1 MEKLHFQFLGLTVE
15 KISIFYGIFLII
27 FGIFISLVSDSNS
40 LTSYIPTFFG
50 IPIFAFGY
58 LTMRYPEKKKLFMHI
73 IVLIGLIIFLGG
85 LDFFRSYPNFFENL
99 WADISKIM
107 MLLTGL
113 YFLIQCIRSFVFAR
127 KNRE

>member
-27 FGIFISLVSDSNS
+27 FGIFVSLFSNSNS

-50 IPIFAFGY
+50 IPIFALGY
-58 LTMRYPEKKKLFMHI
+58 LSMRNPEKKKLFMHI

-85 LDFFRSYPNFFENL
+85 LDFLRSYPNFFENF
-99 WADISKIM
+99 WADISKLS
-107 MLLTGL
+107 LLISGL
-113 YFLIQCIRSFVFAR
+113 IFTYINIQSFIFIR
-127 KNRE
+127 KNK

>member
-27 FGIFISLVSDSNS
+27 FGIFISLVSNSNS

-58 LTMRYPEKKKLFMHI
+58 LSMRYPEKKKLFMHI

-85 LDFFRSYPNFFENL
+85 LDFLRSYPNFFENL
-99 WADISKIM
+99 WADLSKLSLLISG
-107 MLLTGL
+107 LLFT
-113 YFLIQCIRSFVFAR
+113 YINIQSFIFIR
-127 KNRE
+127 KNK

>member
-27 FGIFISLVSDSNS
+27 FGIFISFVSNSNS

-58 LTMRYPEKKKLFMHI
+58 LSIRYPEKKKLFMHI

-85 LDFFRSYPNFFENL
+85 LDFLRSYPNFFENL
-99 WADISKIM
+99 WADISKLS
-107 MLLTGL
+107 LLISGL
-113 YFLIQCIRSFVFAR
+113 IFTYINIQSFIFIR
-127 KNRE
+127 KNK

>member
-1 MEKLHFQFLGLTVE
+1 MEKLNFQFLGLTVE

-27 FGIFISLVSDSNS
+27 FGIFISIVSNSNS

-58 LTMRYPEKKKLFMHI
+58 LAMRYPEKKKLFMHI

-85 LDFFRSYPNFFENL
+85 LDFLRSYPNFFENL
-99 WADISKIM
+99 WADISKLS
-107 MLLTGL
+107 LLISGL
-113 YFLIQCIRSFVFAR
+113 IFTYINIQSFIFIR
-127 KNRE
+127 KNK

>member
-27 FGIFISLVSDSNS
+27 FGIFISLVSNSNS

-85 LDFFRSYPNFFENL
+85 LDFLRSYPNFFENL
-99 WADISKIM
+99 WADISKLS
-107 MLLTGL
+107 LLISGL
-113 YFLIQCIRSFVFAR
+113 IFTYINIQSFIFIR
-127 KNRE
+127 KNK

>member
-1 MEKLHFQFLGLTVE
+1 MEKLNFQFLGLTVE

-85 LDFFRSYPNFFENL
+85 LDFLRSYPNFFENL
-99 WADISKIM
+99 WADISKLS
-107 MLLTGL
+107 LLISGL
-113 YFLIQCIRSFVFAR
+113 IFTYINIQSFIFIR
-127 KNRE
+127 KNK

>member
-27 FGIFISLVSDSNS
+27 FGIFITIVSNSNS

-58 LTMRYPEKKKLFMHI
+58 LAMRYPEKKKLFMHI
-73 IVLIGLIIFLGG
+73 IVLIGLIILLGG
-85 LDFFRSYPNFFENL
+85 LDFLRSYPNFFENL
-99 WADISKIM
+99 WADISKLS
-107 MLLTGL
+107 LLISGL
-113 YFLIQCIRSFVFAR
+113 IFTYINIQSFIFIR
-127 KNRE
+127 KNK

>member
-1 MEKLHFQFLGLTVE
+1 MEKLNFQFLGLTVE

-27 FGIFISLVSDSNS
+27 FGIFISLVSNSNS

-73 IVLIGLIIFLGG
+73 IVLIGLIILLGG
-85 LDFFRSYPNFFENL
+85 LDFLRSYPNFFENL
-99 WADISKIM
+99 WADISKLS
-107 MLLTGL
+107 LLISGL
-113 YFLIQCIRSFVFAR
+113 IFTYINIQSFIFIR
-127 KNRE
+127 KNK

>member
-27 FGIFISLVSDSNS
+27 FGIFISLVSNSNS

-50 IPIFAFGY
+50 IPIFVFGY
-58 LTMRYPEKKKLFMHI
+58 LSMRYPEKKKLFMHI

-85 LDFFRSYPNFFENL
+85 LDFLRGYPDFFQKF
-99 WADISKIM
+99 WADISK
-107 MLLTGL
+107 LLLLISGL
-113 YFLIQCIRSFVFAR
+113 IFTYINIQSFIFIR
-127 KNRE
+127 KNK

>member
-27 FGIFISLVSDSNS
+27 FGSFISIVSNSNS

-58 LTMRYPEKKKLFMHI
+58 LAMRYPEKKKLFMHI
-73 IVLIGLIIFLGG
+73 IVLIGLIILLGG
-85 LDFFRSYPNFFENL
+85 LDFLRSYPNFFENL
-99 WADISKIM
+99 WADISKLS
-107 MLLTGL
+107 LLISGL
-113 YFLIQCIRSFVFAR
+113 IFTYINIQSFIFIR
-127 KNRE
+127 KNK

>member
-1 MEKLHFQFLGLTVE
+1 MEKLNFQFLGLTVE

-99 WADISKIM
+99 WADISKLS
-107 MLLTGL
+107 LLISGL
-113 YFLIQCIRSFVFAR
+113 IFTYINIQSFIFIR
-127 KNRE
+127 KNK

>member
-15 KISIFYGIFLII
+15 KISIFYGILLII
-27 FGIFISLVSDSNS
+27 FGIFISLVSNSNS

-58 LTMRYPEKKKLFMHI
+58 LAMRYPEKKKLFMHI

-85 LDFFRSYPNFFENL
+85 LDFLRSYPNFFENL
-99 WADISKIM
+99 WADISKLS
-107 MLLTGL
+107 LLISGL
-113 YFLIQCIRSFVFAR
+113 IFTYINIQSFIFIR
-127 KNRE
+127 KNK

>member
-27 FGIFISLVSDSNS
+27 FGIFISLVSNSNS

-58 LTMRYPEKKKLFMHI
+58 LSMRYPEKKKLFMHI

-85 LDFFRSYPNFFENL
+85 LDFLRSYPNFFENL
-99 WADISKIM
+99 WADISKLS
-107 MLLTGL
+107 LLISGL
-113 YFLIQCIRSFVFAR
+113 IFTYINIQSFIFIR
-127 KNRE
+127 KNK